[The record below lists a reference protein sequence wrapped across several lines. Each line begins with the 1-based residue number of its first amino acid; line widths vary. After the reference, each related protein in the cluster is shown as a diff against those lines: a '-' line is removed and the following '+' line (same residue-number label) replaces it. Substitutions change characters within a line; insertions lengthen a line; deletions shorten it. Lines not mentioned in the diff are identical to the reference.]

1 MSLYKVSWRFPTQI
15 CSPLIVLSRRPAV
28 IQSVKRFLLLFV
40 SSLALAQAGFV
51 AQPYGDQIIADDG
64 SVTLPQGGLIKDN
77 KRGFSID
84 AKYIEYKDN
93 VYLRAKTA
101 KLKNNT
107 GQTVSSPSINY
118 IVTADRM
125 EVAGALTYSDEN
137 VSGLN
142 AARATVYPDAK
153 RIVAWNI
160 SASSPTIKADS
171 AVFDDN
177 KNEVFLLGNY
187 FYKST
192 DNKTTKQRNGVSAML
207 LVNFSDK
214 NRTTYQEGSQI
225 PAAIA
230 KSYMELIAKK

>member
-1 MSLYKVSWRFPTQI
+1 MVF
-15 CSPLIVLSRRPAV
+15 SRTSAV
-28 IQSVKRFLLLFV
+28 IQGVKRFLLLFV

-93 VYLRAKTA
+93 VYLRARTA

-107 GQTVSSPSINY
+107 GQTVSSPKINY
-118 IVTADRM
+118 IVASDRM
-125 EVAGALTYSDEN
+125 EVDGALTYSDEN
-137 VSGLN
+137 LSGLN
-142 AARATVYPDAK
+142 AARAIVYPDAK
-153 RIVAWNI
+153 RVVAFNI

-187 FYKST
+187 LYKST
-192 DNKTTKQRNGVSAML
+192 DNKTSKQRAGATAML
-207 LVNFSDK
+207 LVNFSNK
-214 NRTTYQEGSQI
+214 NRTTYQEGVQI

-230 KSYMELIAKK
+230 KTYMDLIANK